1 MLARAPAGAYLADM
15 RYLLACLPV
24 LLLVACGDR
33 PAAPAPAD
41 KEKTL
46 RVSPVDGADPQAPVA
61 RVATPR
67 GSGVDVPSDAVAL
80 RQVAPPAAPAKG
92 LSSPEVGVGEYASE
106 GWVLPSDG
114 GASANEGPPPEAE
127 APLVPRTRAQ
137 ELAQEARVVEDLP
150 PPTEPEIRIVEDLP
164 PVE

>member
-1 MLARAPAGAYLADM
+1 M
-15 RYLLACLPV
+15 RYLLICLPV

-33 PAAPAPAD
+33 PAPPTPVA

-46 RVSPVDGADPQAPVA
+46 QVAPVDGDDHQAPVA
-61 RVATPR
+61 RVATSR
-67 GSGVDVPSDAVAL
+67 STGVDVPSDAVAL
-80 RQVAPPAAPAKG
+80 RQVASQAAPAKG

-106 GWVLPSDG
+106 GWVLPTDG

-127 APLVPRTRAQ
+127 APLVRRTRAQ
-137 ELAQEARVVEDLP
+137 ELAQAARVVEDLP